1 MAANSGSGN
10 AGDCALICPRREES
24 PGLGSKPPRVRQAA
38 AYEAPSR
45 QECSGC
51 ILLTAPSPLGHFT
64 PQRSGFLSL
73 SLSVVR
79 ETWGGAVFLLSSRC
93 SQSWGSDVMSPTSPC
108 CQRGL
113 RSAFITNRPCKHPE
127 VLQAR
132 DVPTRVCVLRLPALP
147 RCSAVQYLSGP
158 CGDQLEGDW
167 RINATLKQNTTCQL
181 FTPSLPHGGRM
192 SRFS

>member
-1 MAANSGSGN
+1 MHPSDSSLPARPFHTTEVRISLPLPLCGEGN
-10 AGDCALICPRREES
+10 MGRSCL
-24 PGLGSKPPRVRQAA
+24 PPQL
-38 AYEAPSR
+38 P
-45 QECSGC
+45 
-51 ILLTAPSPLGHFT
+51 
-64 PQRSGFLSL
+64 
-73 SLSVVR
+73 
-79 ETWGGAVFLLSSRC
+79 VFP
-93 SQSWGSDVMSPTSPC
+93 SWGSDVMSPTSPC